1 MEDGKD
7 KASKE
12 LGTLTG
18 GASSSTTSEPDG
30 DIKDANGKEFIAQL
44 ASTGLWKF
52 HSLLNRKPVAPSG
65 VPPPPPPPPPGPPPP
80 CTPVEEACSALENK
94 TLNTLIKMTN

>member
-65 VPPPPPPPPPGPPPP
+65 VPPGPPPL

>member
-1 MEDGKD
+1 MVVTALRGTKKTMEDGKD

-52 HSLLNRKPVAPSG
+52 HSLLNRKPVAPSR
-65 VPPPPPPPPPGPPPP
+65 VPP
-80 CTPVEEACSALENK
+80 ALLLHAHLWRK
-94 TLNTLIKMTN
+94 HAQL